1 MSKTALLVKKKV
13 QKYKTT
19 SSNDMYM
26 SFEIF
31 LIIMFV
37 VEKKD
42 FEYILLYKMR
52 EHGTFST
59 DF

>member
-1 MSKTALLVKKKV
+1 MH
-13 QKYKTT
+13 
-19 SSNDMYM
+19 M

-31 LIIMFV
+31 LIIIFV